1 MSSTS
6 ASATSSEDPPVDKEE
21 EEEEE
26 ATTALREQQN
36 KLFLKLQMEQLQGR
50 LRQSQPPNPQW
61 NRVLALYSNSSP
73 SSTRPNDNSDPDDSD
88 DKKKESANTDNT
100 RADETKSKASLS
112 DVPSLPSF
120 TTHEEKDYCIK
131 EEKLA
136 RAKRIEVIM
145 KLSEEEKAKE
155 AERIRV
161 ANIRPFSW
169 PKPTFSYPSSSS
181 STATASAAAAA
192 SSHAPQASQE
202 ASSWKRKERY
212 DCFGCNRFYERRQPT
227 EEELQML
234 SDFMNKWFPPAP
246 PPPCNKRQCTDADD
260 SSGGDN

>member
-1 MSSTS
+1 MSS
-6 ASATSSEDPPVDKEE
+6 ASATSSENPPADNEGEE
-21 EEEEE
+21 DEI
-26 ATTALREQQN
+26 TTALREQQN
-36 KLFLKLQMEQLQGR
+36 KLILKLQMELLQGR
-50 LRQSQPPNPQW
+50 RRQSPPPNPQW
-61 NRVLALYSNSSP
+61 TRVLALYSNSSP
-73 SSTRPNDNSDPDDSD
+73 SSTRPNDSSDPNDSD
-88 DKKKESANTDNT
+88 DKKKESADTDNT
-100 RADETKSKASLS
+100 RADETKSTASLS
-112 DVPSLPSF
+112 DSSSLPSF

-161 ANIRPFSW
+161 ANIRPLSW
-169 PKPTFSYPSSSS
+169 AKPTFTYPSSSS
-181 STATASAAAAA
+181 STATDSAAAAA